1 MGVGSG
7 IMFHVECALPHRS
20 RTRRARLGKGSD
32 MSHPE
37 LLTASIPSIPVLP
50 GMRPRDDELDLFGL
64 THVGK
69 VRKSNQDHFLLCTVH
84 PQVVMHGTSLPSQ
97 DHLPLRGERVAT
109 IMMVADGV
117 GSTPAGGEASQLA
130 VETITRYISSSLS
143 VFHSARAERKDGAV
157 GFEEALLA
165 AANEVHTAVR
175 TEAESRGEPGR
186 MATTMTFAMILWP
199 KVYVVQ
205 VGDSRCYHYLK
216 GKLRQITRDQT
227 MAQALV
233 DDGALPRDSL
243 ETSPLKNV
251 LVSAIGGEHATPV
264 VSRLNIQD
272 RNGVLLLC
280 SDGLTKHVS
289 DTELAE
295 AIGKMQSAD
304 QLCHDLLDLVLSRGA
319 SDNVTIIAGRAP
331 RR

>member
-1 MGVGSG
+1 
-7 IMFHVECALPHRS
+7 
-20 RTRRARLGKGSD
+20 
-32 MSHPE
+32 MSHPD
-37 LLTASIPSIPVLP
+37 LLTASIPSIPILP
-50 GMRPRDDELDLFGL
+50 GSKPRDDELDLFGL

-84 PQVVMHGTSLPSQ
+84 PQVVVHGTSLPHQ
-97 DHLPLRGERVAT
+97 DQLPVRGERLAT

-117 GSTPAGGEASQLA
+117 GSTAAGGEASQLA
-130 VETITRYISSSLS
+130 VETISRYISSSLH
-143 VFHSARAERKDGAV
+143 VYHAAGAQHADGNV
-157 GFEEALLA
+157 ELEGALLA
-165 AANEVHTAVR
+165 AATEVHNAVR
-175 TEAESRGEPGR
+175 SESESRGEPGR
-186 MATTMTFAMILWP
+186 MATTMTLAIILWP
-199 KVYVVQ
+199 RVFVVQ

-251 LVSAIGGEHATPV
+251 LVSAIGGENATPV

-289 DTELAE
+289 DAELGE

-331 RR
+331 RRDNG